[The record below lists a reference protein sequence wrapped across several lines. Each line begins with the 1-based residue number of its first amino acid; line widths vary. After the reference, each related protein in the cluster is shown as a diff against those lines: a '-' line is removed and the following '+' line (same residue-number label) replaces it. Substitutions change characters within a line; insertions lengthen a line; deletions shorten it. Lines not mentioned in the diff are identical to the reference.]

1 MSGQTLRR
9 QLKLPNLDASVQD
22 AEMLLAKGYEK
33 AGNWDLAQCC
43 QHLAEW
49 MRYPVEGF
57 PKAPLPVRG
66 MLWMARKTVGP
77 KKLQAY
83 IKDGSFPPG
92 KPTDP
97 RTVLA
102 AGGDPKVAI
111 ENLKR
116 SVERL
121 KAHTGA
127 IIPSPFFGP
136 MSKDEC
142 VGLQVIH
149 CAHHLSFL
157 VPKS

>member
-1 MSGQTLRR
+1 MNQRPDRR
-9 QLKLPNLDASVQD
+9 QLRFTNLDAIVQD
-22 AEMLLAKGYEK
+22 AETLLAKGYEK

-49 MRYPVEGF
+49 MRFPVEGF
-57 PKAPLPVRG
+57 PKAPLPIRG
-66 MLWMARKTVGP
+66 MLWMMKKTVGP

-83 IKDGSFPPG
+83 LKDGGFPPG
-92 KPTDP
+92 KPTAP
-97 RTVLA
+97 QTVQA
-102 AGGDPKVAI
+102 AGGDAKIAI

-121 KAHTGA
+121 KEHTGA

-142 VGLQVIH
+142 VGLQLVH

>member
-1 MSGQTLRR
+1 MSVSRRTLRFAG
-9 QLKLPNLDASVQD
+9 LDAIVQD
-22 AEMLLAKGYEK
+22 AETLLAKGYEK

-43 QHLAEW
+43 HHLAEW

-57 PKAPLPVRG
+57 PKAPLPIRG

-83 IKDGSFPPG
+83 LKDGSFPPG
-92 KPTDP
+92 KPTAP
-97 RTVLA
+97 QTVQA
-102 AGGDPKVAI
+102 AGGDAKAAI
-111 ENLKR
+111 ENMKR

-136 MSKDEC
+136 MSKDQC
-142 VGLQVIH
+142 VRLQLVH

-157 VPKS
+157 VLKNG